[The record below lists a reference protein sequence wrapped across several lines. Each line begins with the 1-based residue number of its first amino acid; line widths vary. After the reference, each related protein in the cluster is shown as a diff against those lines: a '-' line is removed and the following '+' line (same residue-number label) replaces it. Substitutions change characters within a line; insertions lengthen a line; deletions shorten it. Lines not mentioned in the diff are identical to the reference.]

1 MLQGKYIWNKFI
13 RQSCPRPGSDS
24 SGEVVKTFV
33 ALLKLMKNPS
43 YHLLDLL
50 ELICDRFSPDNDNVG
65 EESGPRP
72 GLHISCQRHPEGHF
86 VSFEGF
92 LVLEAIE
99 GACGSAEQPVEAI
112 AGGVEGNWLGPILD
126 HTLLSAL
133 TARLVRQQKMM
144 SSVSLIHIDIGDKNM
159 AEAFKSLLGFCPA
172 ERTTRLSVKMSSKG
186 AGWEW
191 EEMGGAMCLHPNL
204 VSWIKIS
211 RQLLGEATEEEIRHV
226 WDGVGCLVVDWEQFS
241 KAAHGE
247 AAYKRLIQVKG
258 MSEIE
263 WEQSLF
269 GEEDDN
275 EDFDEEDEEDEGD
288 GEDGDGEV
296 QYEEEL
302 DEE

>member
-1 MLQGKYIWNKFI
+1 
-13 RQSCPRPGSDS
+13 
-24 SGEVVKTFV
+24 
-33 ALLKLMKNPS
+33 
-43 YHLLDLL
+43 
-50 ELICDRFSPDNDNVG
+50 
-65 EESGPRP
+65 
-72 GLHISCQRHPEGHF
+72 
-86 VSFEGF
+86 
-92 LVLEAIE
+92 
-99 GACGSAEQPVEAI
+99 
-112 AGGVEGNWLGPILD
+112 
-126 HTLLSAL
+126 
-133 TARLVRQQKMM
+133 
-144 SSVSLIHIDIGDKNM
+144 M

-191 EEMGGAMCLHPNL
+191 GAMGEAMCLHPNL